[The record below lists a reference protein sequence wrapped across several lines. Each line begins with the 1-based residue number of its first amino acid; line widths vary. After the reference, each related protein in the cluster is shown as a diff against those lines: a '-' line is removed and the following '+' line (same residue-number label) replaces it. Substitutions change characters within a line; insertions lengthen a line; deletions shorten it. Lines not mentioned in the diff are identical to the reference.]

1 VGHTFV
7 LTGPQ
12 QFVHQGALI
21 RAIRDD
27 GTTVELYDDH
37 KAVTGPTVVATV
49 RPDHPAVAALVAAL
63 REAVNA

>member
-1 VGHTFV
+1 MGSTFV
-7 LTGPQ
+7 LTSNQ

-37 KAVTGPTVVATV
+37 KAITGPGFVAAL
-49 RPDHPAVAALVAAL
+49 RFDHPTVAALVETL
-63 REAVNA
+63 RKVHT